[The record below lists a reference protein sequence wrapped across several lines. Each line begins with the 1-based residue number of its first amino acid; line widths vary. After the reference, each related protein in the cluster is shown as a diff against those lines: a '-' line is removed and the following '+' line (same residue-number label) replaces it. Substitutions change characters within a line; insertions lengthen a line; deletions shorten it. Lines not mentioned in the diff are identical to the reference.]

1 MVQTLKAS
9 KALLAHIQKSAT
21 ESAQNSDKKKL
32 LEDEDDVAAQTP
44 IWLTLTTK
52 RHIADTNKL
61 KPGRVPVPHSLH
73 AEDSTI
79 CLIVASP
86 QRAYK
91 DAVDDEAFPA
101 ALRKRIT
108 RVIDINHLQKKFS
121 QYEAQRKLYAEHD
134 IFLGDERIVTRLPKV
149 SEAPPFALPHAVR
162 RQNLHGRRMSRQH
175 RNANGPPRAQA
186 LGKTFYKSTAKRPI
200 PVAVQGK
207 KPAADGKKAARP
219 KTSEANVNPGT
230 PAYIAEQVEK
240 ALSAAY
246 VSLTPS
252 TNTAVK
258 IGTAA
263 MTAQQVA
270 DNVNALTA
278 GLVERFVPQ
287 KWKNV
292 RGIYIKGPETV
303 ALPIWAADEL
313 FIDDKD
319 VVADA
324 TEAEKQ
330 AALEA
335 QKANVGKKR
344 KSALAAGEDGQ
355 AAGGKKSKKETA
367 EAVPEADDGK
377 LDAQIAERKEKL
389 KKQKAKAKAAL
400 EN

>member
-1 MVQTLKAS
+1 MAATKEIATRSQTSAVTIDPEQTLKAS

-32 LEDEDDVAAQTP
+32 LEDENDVAAQTP

-134 IFLGDERIVTRLPKV
+134 IFLGDERIVTRLPK
-149 SEAPPFALPHAVR
+149 
-162 RQNLHGRRMSRQH
+162 
-175 RNANGPPRAQA
+175 A

>member
-1 MVQTLKAS
+1 MAATKEIATRSQTSAVTIDPEQTLKAS

-134 IFLGDERIVTRLPKV
+134 IFLGDERIVTRLPK
-149 SEAPPFALPHAVR
+149 
-162 RQNLHGRRMSRQH
+162 
-175 RNANGPPRAQA
+175 A

>member
-1 MVQTLKAS
+1 MAATKEIATRSQTSAVTIDPEQTLKAS

-32 LEDEDDVAAQTP
+32 LEDENDVAAQTP

-134 IFLGDERIVTRLPKV
+134 IFLGDERIVTRLPK
-149 SEAPPFALPHAVR
+149 
-162 RQNLHGRRMSRQH
+162 
-175 RNANGPPRAQA
+175 A

-270 DNVNALTA
+270 DNVNALTP

>member
-1 MVQTLKAS
+1 MAATKEIATRSQTSAVTIDPEQTLKAS

-61 KPGRVPVPHSLH
+61 KPGRVPVPHSFH

-91 DAVDDEAFPA
+91 DAVDDEAFPE

-134 IFLGDERIVTRLPKV
+134 IFLGDERIVTRLPK
-149 SEAPPFALPHAVR
+149 
-162 RQNLHGRRMSRQH
+162 
-175 RNANGPPRAQA
+175 A

>member
-1 MVQTLKAS
+1 MAPTKEIATRSQTSAVTIDPEQTLKAS
-9 KALLAHIQKSAT
+9 KALLAHIQKSAK
-21 ESAQNSDKKKL
+21 ESAQKSDKKNL
-32 LEDEDDVAAQTP
+32 LQDDDEAAGAETP

-52 RHIADTNKL
+52 RHIADSNKL
-61 KPGRVPVPHSLH
+61 KPGRVPVPHSFH

-91 DAVDDEAFPA
+91 DAVDDESFPE

-108 RVIDINHLQKKFS
+108 RVIDINHLQKKYS
-121 QYEAQRKLYAEHD
+121 QYEAQRKLFAEHD
-134 IFLGDERIVTRLPKV
+134 IFLGDERIVTRLPK
-149 SEAPPFALPHAVR
+149 
-162 RQNLHGRRMSRQH
+162 
-175 RNANGPPRAQA
+175 A

-207 KPAADGKKAARP
+207 KPTTDGKKAP
-219 KTSEANVNPGT
+219 KPKSSEANVNPGT
-230 PAYIAEQVEK
+230 PAYIAEQIQK
-240 ALSAAY
+240 SLSAAY

-258 IGTAA
+258 IATAG
-263 MTAQQVA
+263 MTAEQIA

-278 GLVERFVPQ
+278 GLVDRFVPQ

-303 ALPIWAADEL
+303 ALPIWATEEL

-324 TEAEKQ
+324 TEEEKK
-330 AALEA
+330 ALKE
-335 QKANVGKKR
+335 KANVGKKR
-344 KSALAAGEDGQ
+344 KSALASSTAAADEEEDKPS
-355 AAGGKKSKKETA
+355 AKKSKKD
-367 EAVPEADDGK
+367 AVPEADDSQ
-377 LDAQIAERKEKL
+377 LDQQIAERKAKL
-389 KKQKAKAKAAL
+389 RKQKAKAKAAL
-400 EN
+400 DN

>member
-61 KPGRVPVPHSLH
+61 KPGRVPVPHSFH

-134 IFLGDERIVTRLPKV
+134 IFLGDERIVTRLPK
-149 SEAPPFALPHAVR
+149 
-162 RQNLHGRRMSRQH
+162 
-175 RNANGPPRAQA
+175 A

-240 ALSAAY
+240 ALSAARY
-246 VSLTPS
+246 AQKYFVKAIKTILGPS
-252 TNTAVK
+252 ATKAFFATTYDMGIDLHKTFAPIKQTTWTMALAV
-258 IGTAA
+258 TE
-263 MTAQQVA
+263 
-270 DNVNALTA
+270 LTA
-278 GLVERFVPQ
+278 LVTGAHIDAVQ
-287 KWKNV
+287 KVQPSDWHTTRADIV
-292 RGIYIKGPETV
+292 ETM
-303 ALPIWAADEL
+303 LDLLDLYTQHP
-313 FIDDKD
+313 KS
-319 VVADA
+319 
-324 TEAEKQ
+324 TK
-330 AALEA
+330 
-335 QKANVGKKR
+335 VGSLYEEQHFFDIKR
-344 KSALAAGEDGQ
+344 KVMAEVDTGT
-355 AAGGKKSKKETA
+355 KENG
-367 EAVPEADDGK
+367 ADRG
-377 LDAQIAERKEKL
+377 RKVSRYL
-389 KKQKAKAKAAL
+389 V
-400 EN
+400 

>member
-1 MVQTLKAS
+1 MAATKEIATRSQTSAVTIDPEQTLKAS

-32 LEDEDDVAAQTP
+32 LEDENDVAAQTP

-121 QYEAQRKLYAEHD
+121 Q
-134 IFLGDERIVTRLPKV
+134 
-149 SEAPPFALPHAVR
+149 
-162 RQNLHGRRMSRQH
+162 
-175 RNANGPPRAQA
+175 NANGPPRAQA